1 MKYVTVIY
9 PSKDGAKFD
18 FEYYLSKHIPM
29 VAGLLGARI
38 EVSRG
43 IGTPDGTPHGT
54 PLAFLCAARIRIDS
68 VEEYAAALD
77 KHGAKIL
84 GDIPNY
90 TNITPIVQLEEV
102 IREQEVPDRGVQS
115 EGN

>member
-1 MKYVTVIY
+1 MKHVTVIY
-9 PSKDGAKFD
+9 PSKHGAKFD

-43 IGTPDGTPHGT
+43 IGTPDGTP
-54 PLAFLCAARIRIDS
+54 LAFLCAARICIHS

-84 GDIPNY
+84 GDVPNY

-102 IREQEVPDRGVQS
+102 IREQEVPDRSEQF